1 MYYIAICNVTYS
13 NVIWNAVCNIII
25 LHTCNITIFHTA
37 QMKYLSTNSNT
48 KDH

>member
-1 MYYIAICNVTYS
+1 MYYITVCNVTYS
-13 NVIWNAVCNIII
+13 NVIWNAVWNIIM
-25 LHTCNITIFHTA
+25 LHTA